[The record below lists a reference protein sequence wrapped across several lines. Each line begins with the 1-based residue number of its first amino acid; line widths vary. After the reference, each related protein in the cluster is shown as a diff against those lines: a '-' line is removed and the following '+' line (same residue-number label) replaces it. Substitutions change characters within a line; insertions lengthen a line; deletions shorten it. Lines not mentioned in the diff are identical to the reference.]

1 MARQLDLLILPRNES
16 SEKVDMKVCGQ
27 VIKR

>member
-16 SEKVDMKVCGQ
+16 SERVGMNVCGQ